1 MTAEH
6 PSKKPDTDMRRF
18 RLLRHEDES
27 GTSGVGYVAE
37 GIEFSDGSVML
48 HWFNEDNPDVE
59 TTRDG
64 FSFKPGPDG
73 VEDTIEVHGHGG
85 RTEIEWIDDEPADRR
100 LNSFQG

>member
-6 PSKKPDTDMRRF
+6 PPKKPNTEMRRF

-27 GTSGVGYVAE
+27 GTSGTGYVAE
-37 GIEFSDGSVML
+37 GIVFSDGSVML
-48 HWFNEDNPDVE
+48 HWYNEQNDSIS
-59 TTRDG
+59 TTSDG

-85 RTEIEWIDDEPADRR
+85 RTQIEWIDKTDDYA
-100 LNSFQG
+100 SFR

>member
-6 PSKKPDTDMRRF
+6 PPKTPDTEMRRF

-27 GTSGVGYVAE
+27 GTSGTGYVAE
-37 GIEFSDGSVML
+37 GVVFTDGSVML
-48 HWFNEDNPDVE
+48 HWFNSDNDDVD
-59 TTRDG
+59 TTKDG

-85 RTEIEWIDDEPADRR
+85 RTEIEWIDKTREYEILR
-100 LNSFQG
+100 